1 MTKIKTL
8 MVAAAAVVLAPMA
21 TTVSADAALYTAKLC
36 TTCHGPDAKSP
47 IQPTYPKLAGQN
59 SAYCQQ
65 QVKDIRDGKRT
76 NGMTAAMKPLV
87 AAVTDDEVTKLCDYV
102 ASLPH

>member
-1 MTKIKTL
+1 MKVIKTAV
-8 MVAAAAVVLAPMA
+8 VAAGMA
-21 TTVSADAALYTAKLC
+21 GILLGATNASADAALYTAKLC
-36 TTCHGPDAKSP
+36 NTCHGADGNTP

-65 QVKDIRDGKRT
+65 QVKDIKGGVRT

-87 AAVTDDEVTKLCDYV
+87 AAVTDEEITKICDYL
-102 ASLPH
+102 AGL

>member
-1 MTKIKTL
+1 MKMIKT
-8 MVAAAAVVLAPMA
+8 VIAAAGVAGLLMGA
-21 TTVSADAALYTAKLC
+21 TNASADGAALYTQKLC
-36 TTCHGPDAKSP
+36 MTCHGADANTP

-65 QVKDIRDGKRT
+65 QVKDIKSGKRN

-87 AAVTDDEVTKLCDYV
+87 AAVSDADIAAICDHI
-102 ASLPH
+102 AGL

>member
-1 MTKIKTL
+1 MKVIKTAV
-8 MVAAAAVVLAPMA
+8 VAAGLAGILLGA
-21 TTVSADAALYTAKLC
+21 TNASADAALYTAKLC
-36 TTCHGPDAKSP
+36 MTCHGADADTP

-65 QVKDIRDGKRT
+65 QVKDIKSGARA

-87 AAVTDDEVTKLCDYV
+87 ASVTDDEIAKLCDYI
-102 ASLPH
+102 AGL

>member
-1 MTKIKTL
+1 MKVIKTAI
-8 MVAAAAVVLAPMA
+8 VAAGMA
-21 TTVSADAALYTAKLC
+21 GILLGATNASADAALYTAKLC
-36 TTCHGPDAKSP
+36 NTCHGADANTP

-65 QVKDIRDGKRT
+65 QVKDIKSGARA

-87 AAVTDDEVTKLCDYV
+87 AAVTDDEIAKLCDYI
-102 ASLPH
+102 AGL

>member
-1 MTKIKTL
+1 MKMIKSAV
-8 MVAAAAVVLAPMA
+8 MAVAAAGMLMGAAGA
-21 TTVSADAALYTAKLC
+21 SADGAALYTAKLC
-36 TTCHGPDAKSP
+36 QTCHGADANTP

-65 QVKDIRDGKRT
+65 QVKDIKSGARA

-87 AAVTDDEVTKLCDYV
+87 ANVSDDEIAKICDYV
-102 ASLPH
+102 AGL